1 VHPETHTRQQAERFH
16 ELHQGPELLVLPN
29 AWDVASACLFAG
41 LNGCRAIA
49 TTSAGI
55 AAGLGYLDGE
65 QIPRDEMLDAVAR
78 IVAAVPVPVNADLES
93 GYGPSAADAADTVDA
108 AIEVGVGGIN
118 LEDGDQGA
126 PDRLVD
132 TQDHVAKIVA
142 AREVA
147 ESRGVPVVLNARTDV
162 YWRSVGEPD
171 ERLDHAIE
179 RLCAYRAA
187 GADCLFVPGLVEPDA
202 IGSIVRSVDGPVNVL
217 AQPRSPSVREL
228 KELGVARVSIGSGLM
243 RAALSHASAAA
254 ARIFQEGS
262 FAGLAAADELSY
274 AQLSDLLA
282 AAESGREETD
292 GEAAS

>member
-1 VHPETHTRQQAERFH
+1 MHPETHTRQQAERFH

-65 QIPRDEMLDAVAR
+65 QIRRDEMLDAVAR

-93 GYGPSAADAADTVDA
+93 GYGPSAADTADTVDA

-162 YWRSVGEPD
+162 YWRSSE
-171 ERLDHAIE
+171 
-179 RLCAYRAA
+179 
-187 GADCLFVPGLVEPDA
+187 
-202 IGSIVRSVDGPVNVL
+202 
-217 AQPRSPSVREL
+217 SP
-228 KELGVARVSIGSGLM
+228 M
-243 RAALSHASAAA
+243 NASTT
-254 ARIFQEGS
+254 
-262 FAGLAAADELSY
+262 
-274 AQLSDLLA
+274 QLSDCVPTERPARTACLSLA
-282 AAESGREETD
+282 SWSRMRS
-292 GEAAS
+292 AASSGAWTVR